1 MTRTARTATAMLAL
15 VALMTGALAM
25 AAPATAPAE
34 PPKLGEGKGQVTLT
48 WDEFVKITGYDPAKK
63 GNQVLTIPWDEVEKL
78 TGLKVDGAVK
88 GATVDLPWKDFQGL
102 LEWSIKRKDADE
114 NPPPAD
120 FVINSCQY
128 VGDLTDEGAT
138 FKLTV
143 KLNVLRKK
151 GWKRIPLLPAAVAVT
166 GSKLPQGVFLN
177 TNGPAYELLI
187 DNFGEMEIVVD
198 FAVAVQKNAG
208 INQVSFPRVLQRG
221 GRGQPDHRPRVGGR

>member
-1 MTRTARTATAMLAL
+1 M
-15 VALMTGALAM
+15 
-25 AAPATAPAE
+25 
-34 PPKLGEGKGQVTLT
+34 
-48 WDEFVKITGYDPAKK
+48 
-63 GNQVLTIPWDEVEKL
+63 
-78 TGLKVDGAVK
+78 
-88 GATVDLPWKDFQGL
+88 DLPWKDFQGL

-208 INQVSFPRVLQRG
+208 INQVSFPHVLSGAGVVSLTIDRG
-221 GRGQPDHRPRVGGR
+221 CVDDERSPARGSPGKLSRRTRKPTSWPPCRPAEPWKYRGNCALPKVPAARRKSTPRPALWWRWPRECSCARRR